1 MYQHHLAH
9 ETRQLEFQRE
19 LRQFRLQELALQ
31 KQPEQSVSLRSA
43 GVPKLARLFRRR
55 VLNPVR

>member
-9 ETRQLEFQRE
+9 ETRQLDFQRE
-19 LRQFRLQELALQ
+19 LRQLRLQELALQ

-43 GVPKLARLFRRR
+43 GGPKLARLFRRR

>member
-19 LRQFRLQELALQ
+19 LRQLRLQELALQ
-31 KQPEQSVSLRSA
+31 KQPEQSVSLRGA